1 MSVEQTLPEVLS
13 RKAAI
18 LEGDSQL
25 IARQKQAGK
34 LTARERVG
42 LLCDENSFV
51 EIDVL
56 ASDCGVIAGYA
67 TVEGNPVYL
76 YAQDFTVGGGAV
88 GEKHARKALKVME
101 MAKKTGCPVIAL
113 LDSAGARLSEG
124 AGALEAY
131 ATLAAAS
138 ARLSGVVPQIT
149 LILGPCGGTAS
160 VIAQMSDISIQAG
173 KGELFVNGPLVVSAA
188 GNKNVSMDEIA
199 GTDASLKSGG
209 AMLGAKTE
217 EEAIGL
223 ARKLVSMLPVNNL
236 DEAVFAANDTADRTI
251 EEFDALENAD
261 DVRSIIKSLADEG
274 EFIELYEEFASSMIT
289 GLMKLDGRTVAVVA
303 NDPVKDEGRL
313 TVYGCKKAARLV
325 SFADSF
331 SIPVLNL
338 VSSNG
343 MKINTAPQGELA
355 RAGAAL
361 MYQVSDA
368 TCPKVSVILGNAI
381 GMAYA
386 AMGSK
391 AANDIV
397 YAWPGAVISAVTT
410 AIGTQMLLGDEMTGS
425 LDPAAKRR
433 ELEEKYATQI
443 ADGVSAAQNGYVD
456 DVIQPSATRQALCR
470 AFDMLSGKREE
481 RVAKKHGNMPL

>member
-88 GEKHARKALKVME
+88 GEKHAKKALKAME
-101 MAKKTGCPVIAL
+101 MARKTGCPVIAL

-138 ARLSGVVPQIT
+138 AKLSGVVPQIA

-188 GNKNVSMDEIA
+188 GGKNVSMEEIA
-199 GTDASLKSGG
+199 GTEASLKSGG

-217 EEAIGL
+217 EEAIKL
-223 ARKLVSMLPVNNL
+223 ARKLVAMLPVNNL
-236 DEAVFAANDTADRTI
+236 DEAVFSANDTADRTI
-251 EEFDALENAD
+251 DEFDALENAD
-261 DVRSIIKSLADEG
+261 DIRSIIKSLADEG
-274 EFIELYEEFASSMIT
+274 EFIELYTEFASSMIT
-289 GLMKLDGRTVAVVA
+289 GLMKLDGRTVAV
-303 NDPVKDEGRL
+303 
-313 TVYGCKKAARLV
+313 
-325 SFADSF
+325 S
-331 SIPVLNL
+331 
-338 VSSNG
+338 
-343 MKINTAPQGELA
+343 
-355 RAGAAL
+355 
-361 MYQVSDA
+361 
-368 TCPKVSVILGNAI
+368 PKQWN
-381 GMAYA
+381 
-386 AMGSK
+386 MGST
-391 AANDIV
+391 DRTR
-397 YAWPGAVISAVTT
+397 S
-410 AIGTQMLLGDEMTGS
+410 S
-425 LDPAAKRR
+425 
-433 ELEEKYATQI
+433 
-443 ADGVSAAQNGYVD
+443 GVSCSV
-456 DVIQPSATRQALCR
+456 SACINAMFTRA
-470 AFDMLSGKREE
+470 
-481 RVAKKHGNMPL
+481 